1 MDRSGKKLFYQVSQA
16 KVSLQIGWNYFPF
29 SEIAINSESFCS
41 SLNGLRIVQLSDL
54 HLTKDVKVAY
64 LENLVKK
71 INALKPDVILF
82 SGDILQTS
90 ALNVK
95 KQLGCFWELEA
106 PSYYVT
112 GNHDIVYGPKHLEAV
127 MQDAGVMCLDN
138 KIVEIAVKGSVL
150 QLVGL
155 SDRYGFVRGIKRPI
169 KELFCGL
176 NPNLSTI
183 LLTHQPKDISYVEG
197 FRVDLQLSGHTHGG
211 QVYPLNIV
219 IKFFQPYLSGLYRH
233 KNTLLYVCRGLGY
246 WGIKVRYRV
255 PSEIPVFTIN

>member
-1 MDRSGKKLFYQVSQA
+1 M
-16 KVSLQIGWNYFPF
+16 SLQVGWKYFPF
-29 SEIAINSESFCS
+29 DEIKIKSDTFCT

-54 HLTKDVKVAY
+54 HLTKSVKVSY
-64 LENLVKK
+64 LEDLVRK
-71 INALKPDVILF
+71 INALGPDIVIF

-95 KQLGCFWELEA
+95 RQLECFKEIEA

-112 GNHDIVYGPKHLEAV
+112 GNHDIVYGPKYLETV
-127 MQDAGVMCLDN
+127 MQNADVSCLDN
-138 KIVEIAVKGSVL
+138 KIAKIAIKGSVL

-169 KELFCGL
+169 KELFGCL

-183 LLTHQPKDISYVEG
+183 LLTHQPKDVAHIED
-197 FRVDLQLSGHTHGG
+197 FRIDLQLSGHTHGG
-211 QVYPLNIV
+211 QIYPFNLV
-219 IKFFQPYLSGLYRH
+219 AKYFQPYISGFYRH

-246 WGIKVRYRV
+246 WGVRVRYRV
-255 PSEIPVFTIN
+255 PPEIPVFTIN